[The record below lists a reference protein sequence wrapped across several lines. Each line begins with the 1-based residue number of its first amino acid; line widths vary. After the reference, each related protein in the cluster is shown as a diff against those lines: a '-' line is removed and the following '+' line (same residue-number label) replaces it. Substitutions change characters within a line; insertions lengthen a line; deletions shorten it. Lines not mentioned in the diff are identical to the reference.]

1 MDDKELFEFVGKEEL
16 QIKEFVRPS
25 VSYWSDAWRRLK
37 KNRFAMIGLVLIIIL
52 IVFAIIGPII
62 SPYEYDQTDLNNV
75 YAPMSW
81 KHIFGTDELGR
92 DVLTRVL
99 YGARISLAV
108 GFVASFL
115 NLIIG
120 VIYGG
125 ISGYIG
131 GRVDNIMMRIV
142 DILYSVPILLIVILL
157 MVVLRPGLTNVFI
170 ALGIAY
176 WVGMARIV
184 RGQVLS
190 LKEQEFT
197 LAAKALGADRK
208 RILLKHLIP
217 NTIGPII
224 ITATLLIPDAIF
236 FESFLSFIGLGVS
249 APMASWGVLASDGVR
264 AFRSHPNLFLV
275 PSLFICITML
285 SFNFLGDGLRDS
297 LDPRLRK

>member
-1 MDDKELFEFVGKEEL
+1 MEEKELFDFVNKEEL

-37 KNRFAMIGLVLIIIL
+37 KNRFAMAGLVLIIVL
-52 IVFAIIGPII
+52 IIFAILGPIL

-75 YAPMSW
+75 YAPISI

-99 YGARISLAV
+99 FGARISLAV

-125 ISGYIG
+125 FSGFIG
-131 GRVDNIMMRIV
+131 GKVDNIMMRIV
-142 DILYSVPILLIVILL
+142 DIIYSIPILLIVILL

-170 ALGIAY
+170 ALGIGY

-197 LAAKALGADRK
+197 LAAKALGADKK

-224 ITATLLIPDAIF
+224 ITATLLIPNAIF

-264 AFRSHPNLFLV
+264 AFRSHPNLFLF
-275 PSLFICITML
+275 PSLFISITML

>member
-99 YGARISLAV
+99 YGARIFTCRWFCCKFFKFNYWSYLW
-108 GFVASFL
+108 S
-115 NLIIG
+115 
-120 VIYGG
+120 
-125 ISGYIG
+125 ISGYLG

-197 LAAKALGADRK
+197 LAAKALGADKK

-236 FESFLSFIGLGVS
+236 LNHFFHL
-249 APMASWGVLASDGVR
+249 
-264 AFRSHPNLFLV
+264 LV
-275 PSLFICITML
+275 
-285 SFNFLGDGLRDS
+285 
-297 LDPRLRK
+297 